1 MRPFTPEDLRDL
13 RLPSSLHVGHGR
25 VAWVEGFVEGVK
37 NRGEVV
43 VREGDETWR
52 VPREACSDASPRCG
66 PGGVAFVRTPD
77 LDGHPKVQQLCVATR
92 EGVRVVT
99 ERAGAFSGVAWLGA
113 GGYVVVYA
121 DHDPVEED
129 GKRVAIRVT
138 RPIYKLDGVGYLPTG
153 RTHLYAVDLQGA
165 WTQLTDGD
173 QDDTEP
179 AVSADGTRVAFLSYR
194 RGHRLDAQDAWVLD
208 LRDRSLRRVTHEAG
222 PTFSLAWAPD
232 GTWLA
237 AVRSP
242 GPPGSG
248 GHQLRAELFRLEAD
262 GSGERILD
270 PGNAR
275 CHLGLTIDDLHGL
288 APWNLA
294 PAFAGGRVWAPVSV
308 SGQTWLM
315 GLGDDGPV
323 VRQDDVVMDVA
334 ADGERVYA
342 IVTSETSPGRV
353 LAVDPETLEAEL
365 VAWPTRPWLEDRQI
379 ARPAEWHLA
388 CPEGHEV
395 QGWCFV
401 PEGEGP
407 FPVLVNI
414 HGGPIVQYGRALMH
428 EVQWW
433 VGRGYAVVQCNPR
446 GSRGYGDAFAQAIHR
461 DWGRPAADDVMA
473 FLDAMLERDGRLDPH
488 RVGVMG
494 GSYGGY
500 LTGWIIG
507 HHHRFKAACVQ
518 RTVSDMAAMLAC
530 DFGFDWGHVL
540 GAQPWEDRKLY
551 DELSPITRAADIET
565 PLLILHGLGD
575 LRTPAH
581 HGELLFHTLKLH
593 GKDVEM
599 VLFPGASHGLSRSG
613 DVRQRIA
620 RLEALAEWFDRKLRG
635 VSETGADR

>member
-13 RLPSSLHVGHGR
+13 RLPSGLHAGHGR
-25 VAWVEGFVEGVK
+25 VAWIEGFQEGAK
-37 NRGEVV
+37 ARGEVV
-43 VREGDETWR
+43 VVEGGETWR
-52 VPREACSDASPRCG
+52 VPREDDSDSLVRCG
-66 PGGVAFVRTPD
+66 PGGVAFVRAPD
-77 LDGHPKVQQLCVATR
+77 GDGHPKVRQLCVATR
-92 EGVRVVT
+92 DGVRVVC
-99 ERAGAFSGVAWLGA
+99 ERAGTFSGLAWLGA
-113 GGYVVVYA
+113 DRLVVAYV

-129 GKRVAIRVT
+129 GLRVAIRVT
-138 RPIYKLDGVGYLPTG
+138 RPDYKLDGVGYLPSG
-153 RTHLYAVDLQGA
+153 RVHLYAVGLDGS
-165 WTQLTDGD
+165 WEQLTEGD

-179 AVSADGTRVAFLSYR
+179 AVSPDGRRVAFLSYR
-194 RGHRLDAQDAWVLD
+194 RGDRLDALD
-208 LRDRSLRRVTHEAG
+208 VWTLGLEDGSLQRVSHEAG
-222 PTFSLAWAPD
+222 QTFAVSWAPD

-237 AVRSP
+237 AVRAP
-242 GPPGSG
+242 GPPGAG
-248 GHQLRAELFRLEAD
+248 GHRIRAELFRLEAD
-262 GSGERILD
+262 GSGERVLD

-294 PAFAGGRVWAPVSV
+294 PSFAAGRVWAPVSA

-315 GLGDDGPV
+315 GLDDEGPV

-334 ADGERVYA
+334 ADGERVFVIA
-342 IVTSETSPGRV
+342 TSESSPGRV
-353 LAVDPETLEAEL
+353 LEVDPATLKAEL
-365 VAWPTRPWLEDRQI
+365 IAWPTKDWLADR
-379 ARPAEWHLA
+379 AVVTGSEWHVV

-395 QGWCFV
+395 QGWCYV

-461 DWGRPAADDVMA
+461 DWGVPAANDVLA
-473 FLDAMLERDGRLDPH
+473 FLDAMLARDARLDAD
-488 RVGVMG
+488 RVGLMG

-500 LTGWIIG
+500 LTGWMIA
-507 HHHRFKAACVQ
+507 HHHRFRAACVQ

-530 DFGFDWGHVL
+530 DFGYEWGHVFE
-540 GAQPWEDRKLY
+540 AQPWEDRRLY
-551 DELSPITRAADIET
+551 DVLSPITRAADIDT

-581 HGELLFHTLKLH
+581 HGELLFHTLKLL
-593 GKDVEM
+593 GKEVEM
-599 VLFPGASHGLSRSG
+599 VLFPGAGHGLSRSG

-620 RLEALAEWFDRKLRG
+620 RLEALGGWFDRWLLEE
-635 VSETGADR
+635 S